1 MAKRIFWKKGMRLTD
16 EVLTLSDNC
25 TAELIGKALA
35 LNAGGNFGLFPGGHP
50 FGVELEIN
58 KNIVEVVK
66 LDCLGITRD
75 GTLIDVHYDTAYT
88 NSFVTR
94 ASIPAASEDTTYLLC
109 VSPTGELH
117 DTNDGMCEPAYSFA
131 VIEENSPVPA
141 NALLVAR
148 LVYEEC
154 CWRMDEID
162 FVPPCLYISS
172 HAKYGE
178 LYDRYLQLLTR
189 LDHNLPHRLI
199 TPTKDALKIFWPVVQ
214 QLLISID
221 KERDT
226 MTPMMFF
233 ASIQKCVSA
242 FVLACKFDE
251 GIQLA
256 EEEEFRNYVNTL
268 YSVKDVFLSI
278 RKGLELCATIAAKV
292 DMINPNVSE
301 APEVPRPSTVAA
313 PTMSMKKQS
322 VKFGDATFSIK
333 NNTPGAIVH
342 YTIDGTTPTAASPA
356 GTSVVISSGFT
367 DDHFKEPSK
376 RVMVKAMAIKDG
388 RQSSVA
394 TFNVEILKG
403 HPLPV

>member
-16 EVLTLSDNC
+16 EVLILSDNC
-25 TAELIGKALA
+25 TAELIGKVLA
-35 LNAGGNFGLFPGGHP
+35 LNAGGNFGLFPGGYP
-50 FGVELEIN
+50 FSVSLDIN
-58 KNIVEVVK
+58 KNIVEVVE
-66 LDCLGITRD
+66 LNCLGITRD

-88 NSFVTR
+88 NSSVTR
-94 ASIPAASEDTTYLLC
+94 ATIPAASEDTAYFLC
-109 VSPTGELH
+109 VYSTGELR

-141 NALLVAR
+141 NALPVAH
-148 LVYEEC
+148 LVYDEY

-221 KERDT
+221 KERNT

-242 FVLACKFDE
+242 FVLACKLDE

-256 EEEEFRNYVNTL
+256 EEEEFRNYVNTP

-278 RKGLELCATIAAKV
+278 RKGLELCATIVAKV

-313 PTMSMKKQS
+313 PTMPMKKQR

-342 YTIDGTTPTAASPA
+342 YTIDGTTPTAVSPA

-367 DDHFKEPSK
+367 DDPFKEPSK
-376 RVMVKAMAIKDG
+376 RFIVKAVAIKDG
-388 RQSSVA
+388 RQSAVA
-394 TFNVEILKG
+394 TFNVEIQKG
-403 HPLPV
+403 NPIPV